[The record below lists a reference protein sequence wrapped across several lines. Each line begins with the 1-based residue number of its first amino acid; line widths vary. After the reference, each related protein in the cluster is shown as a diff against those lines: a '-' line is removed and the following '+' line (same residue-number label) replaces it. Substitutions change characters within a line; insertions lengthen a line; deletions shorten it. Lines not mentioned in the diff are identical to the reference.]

1 MAQNRTRKI
10 VVAGVLSAISILL
23 GLTRWGFLPW
33 FSGTSLTIMHV
44 PVIIGAILEGPVVGA
59 VIGLIFGLFSWIQS
73 VAPNGTGD
81 IIFSN
86 IVIAVLP
93 RLFIGPIAWLVYT
106 SLKRWQVPA
115 IIVSAIAGSA
125 TNTVLVLGMIG
136 LWGYFPWVLI
146 GTTAVVNGLPEI
158 VISAIITLL
167 VVAVVRQIRIG
178 KRQGSQL

>member
-1 MAQNRTRKI
+1 MAQDRTRKI
-10 VVAGVLSAISILL
+10 VIAGVLSAISILL

-81 IIFSN
+81 VVFSN

-106 SLKRWQVPA
+106 ALKRWQVPA
-115 IIVSAIAGSA
+115 IIAGAIAGSA
-125 TNTVLVLGMIG
+125 TNTVLVLGLIG
-136 LWGYFPWVLI
+136 IWQLFPWLLL
-146 GTTAVVNGLPEI
+146 GTTAVVNGLPE
-158 VISAIITLL
+158 VAISAIITLL
-167 VVAVVRQIRIG
+167 VVAVVRQIKVG
-178 KRQGSQL
+178 KRQGSQI